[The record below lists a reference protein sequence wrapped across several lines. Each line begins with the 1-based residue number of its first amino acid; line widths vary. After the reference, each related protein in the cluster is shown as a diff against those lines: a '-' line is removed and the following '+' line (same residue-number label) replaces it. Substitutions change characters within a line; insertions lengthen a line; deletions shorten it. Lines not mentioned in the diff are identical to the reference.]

1 MNIEV
6 RENFDAKNLTSFKV
20 SGLIERAY
28 FPKNVNELI
37 EVLKTVKKPI
47 VLGNCSNVLLSSC
60 GISGD
65 VIFTQKCNAIN
76 IDDKKVYAECG
87 LKGPMASNEVLK
99 HSLSGFEFMI
109 GFPGSIGGE
118 VYMNASAKEQAIS
131 DHLSSVQVFDLDK
144 KEVLTLTKEK
154 LEFGYRNSICQRKNY
169 IVLSAEFELEKKSQD
184 EIKERMDFNLTFRK
198 NHQPSLTLPNCGSV
212 FKNPENN
219 SAGRLLDSI
228 GAKELTVGGAKVW
241 ENHANFIINYN
252 SATSEDILN
261 LMLLMYNKVNE
272 KYDIKLNPEVV
283 YLGNNSEIEEKIWKT
298 LKQK

>member
-1 MNIEV
+1 MTIEV

-28 FPKNVNELI
+28 FPKNVDELI
-37 EVLKTVKKPI
+37 EVLKTVESPI
-47 VLGNCSNVLLSSC
+47 ILGNCSNVLLSSS
-60 GISGD
+60 GIKGD
-65 VIFTQKCNAIN
+65 VIFTQKCNAIKV
-76 IDDKKVYAECG
+76 DGKKVYAECG

-131 DHLSSVQVFDLDK
+131 DHLTSAKVFDLDT
-144 KEVLTLTKEK
+144 KEVLTLSKEE
-154 LEFGYRNSICQRKNY
+154 LEFGYRSSICQRKNY
-169 IVLSAEFELEKKSQD
+169 VVLSAEFDLEEKPQE

-198 NHQPSLTLPNCGSV
+198 NHQPSLALPNCGSV

-228 GAKELTVGGAKVW
+228 GAKDLTVGGAKVW
-241 ENHANFIINYN
+241 KNHANFIINFN
-252 SATSEDILN
+252 SATSQDILN
-261 LMLLMYNKVNE
+261 LMLLMYNKVKE

>member
-1 MNIEV
+1 MTIEV

-28 FPKNVNELI
+28 FPKNVDELI
-37 EVLKTVKKPI
+37 EVLKTVESPI
-47 VLGNCSNVLLSSC
+47 ILGNCSNVLLSSS
-60 GISGD
+60 GIKGD
-65 VIFTQKCNAIN
+65 VIFTQKCNAIKV
-76 IDDKKVYAECG
+76 DGKKVYAECG

-131 DHLSSVQVFDLDK
+131 DHLTNAKVFDLDT
-144 KEVLTLTKEK
+144 KEVLILSKEE
-154 LEFGYRNSICQRKNY
+154 LEFDYRSSICQRKNY
-169 IVLSAEFELEKKSQD
+169 VVLSAEFELEEKSQE

-198 NHQPSLTLPNCGSV
+198 SHQPSLALPNCGSV

-228 GAKELTVGGAKVW
+228 GAKDLTIGGAKVW
-241 ENHANFIINYN
+241 ENHANFIINFN

-261 LMLLMYNKVNE
+261 LMLLMYNKVKE

>member
-1 MNIEV
+1 MTIEV

-28 FPKNVNELI
+28 FPKNVDELI
-37 EVLKTVKKPI
+37 EVLKTVESPI
-47 VLGNCSNVLLSSC
+47 ILGNCSNVLLSSN
-60 GISGD
+60 GIKGD
-65 VIFTQKCNAIN
+65 VIFTQKCNAIKV
-76 IDDKKVYAECG
+76 DGKKVYAECG

-131 DHLSSVQVFDLDK
+131 DHLTSANVFDLDT
-144 KEVLTLTKEK
+144 KEVLTLSKEE
-154 LEFGYRNSICQRKNY
+154 LEFGYRSSICQRKNY
-169 IVLSAEFELEKKSQD
+169 VVLSAEFELEEKPQD

-198 NHQPSLTLPNCGSV
+198 NHQPSLALPNCGSV

-228 GAKELTVGGAKVW
+228 GAKDLTFGGAKVW
-241 ENHANFIINYN
+241 ENHANFIINFN

-261 LMLLMYNKVNE
+261 LMLLMYNKVKE

>member
-1 MNIEV
+1 MTIEV

-28 FPKNVNELI
+28 FPKNVDELI
-37 EVLKTVKKPI
+37 EVLKTVESPI
-47 VLGNCSNVLLSSC
+47 ILGNCSNVLLSSS
-60 GISGD
+60 GIKGD
-65 VIFTQKCNAIN
+65 VIFTQKCNAIKV
-76 IDDKKVYAECG
+76 DGKKVYAECG

-131 DHLSSVQVFDLDK
+131 DHLTNAKVFDLDT
-144 KEVLTLTKEK
+144 KEVLILSKEE
-154 LEFGYRNSICQRKNY
+154 LEFDYRSSICQRKNY
-169 IVLSAEFELEKKSQD
+169 VVLSAEFELEEKSQE

-198 NHQPSLTLPNCGSV
+198 SHQPSLALPNCGSV

-228 GAKELTVGGAKVW
+228 GAKDLTIGGAKVW
-241 ENHANFIINYN
+241 ENHANFIINFN

-261 LMLLMYNKVNE
+261 LMLLMYNKVKE

-283 YLGNNSEIEEKIWKT
+283 
-298 LKQK
+298 

>member
-1 MNIEV
+1 MTIEV

-28 FPKNVNELI
+28 FPKNVDELI
-37 EVLKTVKKPI
+37 EVLKTVGNPI
-47 VLGNCSNVLLSSC
+47 ILGNCSNVLLSSS
-60 GISGD
+60 GIKGD
-65 VIFTQKCNAIN
+65 VIFTQKCNAIKV
-76 IDDKKVYAECG
+76 DGKKVYAECG

-131 DHLSSVQVFDLDK
+131 DHLTSAKVFDLDT
-144 KEVLTLTKEK
+144 KEVLTLSKEE
-154 LEFGYRNSICQRKNY
+154 LEFGYRSSICQRKNY
-169 IVLSAEFELEKKSQD
+169 VVLSAEFELEEKPQE
-184 EIKERMDFNLTFRK
+184 EIKERMNFNLTFRK
-198 NHQPSLTLPNCGSV
+198 NHQPSLALPNCGSV

-228 GAKELTVGGAKVW
+228 GAKDLTVGGAKVW
-241 ENHANFIINYN
+241 ENHANFIINFN

-261 LMLLMYNKVNE
+261 LMLLMYNKVKE

>member
-1 MNIEV
+1 MTIEV

-28 FPKNVNELI
+28 FPKNVDELI
-37 EVLKTVKKPI
+37 EVLKTVGNPI
-47 VLGNCSNVLLSSC
+47 ILGNCSNVLLSSS
-60 GISGD
+60 GIKGD
-65 VIFTQKCNAIN
+65 VIFTQKCNAIKV
-76 IDDKKVYAECG
+76 DGKKVYAECG

-99 HSLSGFEFMI
+99 YSLSGFEFMI

-131 DHLSSVQVFDLDK
+131 DHLTSAKVFDLDS
-144 KEVLTLTKEK
+144 KEVLTLSKEE
-154 LEFGYRNSICQRKNY
+154 LEFGYRSSICQRKNY
-169 IVLSAEFELEKKSQD
+169 VVLSAEFELEEKPQE
-184 EIKERMDFNLTFRK
+184 EIKERMNFNLTFRK
-198 NHQPSLTLPNCGSV
+198 NHQPSLALPNCGSV

-228 GAKELTVGGAKVW
+228 GAKDLTSGGAKVW
-241 ENHANFIINYN
+241 ENHANFIINFN

-261 LMLLMYNKVNE
+261 LMLLMYNKVKE

>member
-1 MNIEV
+1 MTIEV

-20 SGLIERAY
+20 SGLIEHAY
-28 FPKNVNELI
+28 FPKNSDELVEI
-37 EVLKTVKKPI
+37 LKTVEKPI
-47 VLGNCSNVLLSSC
+47 VLGNCSNILLSSC
-60 GISGD
+60 GIKGN
-65 VIFTQKCNAIN
+65 VIFTQKCNAIK
-76 IDDKKVYAECG
+76 IDGNKVYAECG

-131 DHLSSVQVFDLDK
+131 DCLTSAQVFDLDSK
-144 KEVLTLTKEK
+144 KAITLSKNE
-154 LEFGYRNSICQRKNY
+154 LEFGYRSSICQRKNY
-169 IVLSAEFELEKKSQD
+169 IVLSAEFELEEKNKD
-184 EIKERMDFNLTFRK
+184 EIKKRMDFNLNFRK

-212 FKNPENN
+212 FKNPEGD

-228 GAKELTVGGAKVW
+228 GAKDLTVGGAKVW

-252 SATSEDILN
+252 NATSEDILN
-261 LMLLMYNKVNE
+261 LMLLMYNKVKE
-272 KYDIKLNPEVV
+272 KYEIKLNPEVV
-283 YLGNNSEIEEKIWKT
+283 YLGNKSEIEEKIWKT